1 MVRWESSVP
10 SFCSLSFFLSWLFLS
25 CLWQSM
31 YLLFP
36 TLYFFLVKLLCT
48 ITYWLSMGKA
58 DVVFPE
64 LSPTANTLL
73 HLSKSWNLSGKHW
86 KTNGWLHIFESW
98 MHI

>member
-36 TLYFFLVKLLCT
+36 TLYFF
-48 ITYWLSMGKA
+48 WLNYS
-58 DVVFPE
+58 VQ
-64 LSPTANTLL
+64 
-73 HLSKSWNLSGKHW
+73 
-86 KTNGWLHIFESW
+86 
-98 MHI
+98 